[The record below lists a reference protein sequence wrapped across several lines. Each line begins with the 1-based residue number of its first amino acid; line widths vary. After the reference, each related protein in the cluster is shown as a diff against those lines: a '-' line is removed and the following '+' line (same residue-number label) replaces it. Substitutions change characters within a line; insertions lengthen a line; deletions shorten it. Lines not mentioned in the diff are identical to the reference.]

1 MKPFTI
7 VYAAGVFD
15 IFHYGHINYLQ
26 EAKRLGDKLIV
37 GLLSDEGVMDY
48 KSDKPIM
55 NYVER
60 WRVIRAIEGVD
71 YIVEQDNTDPT
82 NTLKHLWKSHRSLF
96 PNILVR
102 ADDVRP
108 PVAGQEYIE
117 SKGGKVVIVPYSKG
131 ISSRDIKN
139 RIIDKWSFDRRYN
152 GR

>member
-7 VYAAGVFD
+7 VYTAGVFD
-15 IFHYGHINYLQ
+15 ILHHGHINFLQ

-37 GLLSDEGVMDY
+37 GLLTDEGVMDY

-60 WRVIRAIEGVD
+60 WRVIRGIAGVD
-71 YIVEQDNTDPT
+71 YIVEQENTDPT
-82 NTLKHLWKSHRSLF
+82 NTLKNLWRHHRQLF

-102 ADDVRP
+102 ADDVKP
-108 PVAGQEYIE
+108 PVPGGEYIE

-131 ISSRDIKN
+131 ISSSDIKN
-139 RIIDKWSFDRRYN
+139 RIIDKWSFN
-152 GR
+152 GK

>member
-60 WRVIRAIEGVD
+60 WRVI
-71 YIVEQDNTDPT
+71 T

-102 ADDVRP
+102 ADDVKP
-108 PVAGQEYIE
+108 PVLGQEYIE

-152 GR
+152 GK